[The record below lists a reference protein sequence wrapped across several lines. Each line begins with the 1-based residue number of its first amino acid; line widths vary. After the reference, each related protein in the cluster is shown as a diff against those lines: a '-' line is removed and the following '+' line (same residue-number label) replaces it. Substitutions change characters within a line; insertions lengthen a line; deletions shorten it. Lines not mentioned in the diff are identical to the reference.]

1 MVKRQVKNI
10 VVIGMPGCGKTTI
23 GKMISVKLNKEF
35 VDLDDYIVDKV
46 GCTIPEIF
54 QRGEEHFRSIESEA
68 VKEVSA
74 RESVVISTGGGVI
87 KKQINIVNLKKNGIV
102 FFIDRPLEN
111 IVSDVDIST
120 RPLLKNGTG
129 EIEKLFKERYAIYN
143 NSCDFSVDNI
153 YTIEKVVDDIVE
165 IYKNCI

>member
-1 MVKRQVKNI
+1 MKGQVKNI

-23 GKMISVKLNKEF
+23 GKMISSKMNKKF
-35 VDLDDYIVDKV
+35 VDLDDYIVDKA
-46 GCTIPEIF
+46 GCTISEIF
-54 QRGEEHFRSIESEA
+54 QKGEEHFRSIESEA
-68 VKEVSA
+68 VEEVSTQ
-74 RESVVISTGGGVI
+74 ESMVISTGGGVI
-87 KKQINIVNLKKNGIV
+87 KKQVNIVNLKKNGII
-102 FFIDRPLEN
+102 FFIDRPLQN

-129 EIEKLFKERYAIYN
+129 EIEKLFKERYEIYN
-143 NSCDFSVDNI
+143 SSCDFSIDNI

>member
-1 MVKRQVKNI
+1 MKKQVKNI
-10 VVIGMPGCGKTTI
+10 VIIGMPGCGKTTI
-23 GKMISVKLNKEF
+23 GKMISSKLNKKF
-35 VDLDDYIVDKV
+35 VDLDDYIVDKA

-54 QRGEEHFRSIESEA
+54 QKGEEHFRNIESEA
-68 VKEVSA
+68 VEEVSI
-74 RESVVISTGGGVI
+74 EGSMVISTGGGVI
-87 KKQINIVNLKKNGIV
+87 KNQKNIVNLKKNGIV
-102 FFIDRPLEN
+102 FFVDRPLEN

-143 NSCDFSVDNI
+143 SSCDFSVDNI

>member
-1 MVKRQVKNI
+1 MKKQVKNI
-10 VVIGMPGCGKTTI
+10 VIIGMPGCGKTTI
-23 GKMISVKLNKEF
+23 GKMISSKLNKKF
-35 VDLDDYIVDKV
+35 VDLDDYIVDKA

-54 QRGEEHFRSIESEA
+54 EKGEEHFRNIESEA
-68 VKEVSA
+68 VEEVSI
-74 RESVVISTGGGVI
+74 EGSMVISTGGGVI
-87 KKQINIVNLKKNGIV
+87 KNQKNIVNLKKNGIV
-102 FFIDRPLEN
+102 FFVDRPLEN

>member
-1 MVKRQVKNI
+1 MKKQVKNI
-10 VVIGMPGCGKTTI
+10 VIIGMPGCGKTTI
-23 GKMISVKLNKEF
+23 GKMISSKLNRKF
-35 VDLDDYIVDKV
+35 VDLDDYIVDKA

-54 QRGEEHFRSIESEA
+54 QKGEEHFRNIESEA
-68 VKEVSA
+68 VEEVSI
-74 RESVVISTGGGVI
+74 EGSMVISTGGGVI
-87 KKQINIVNLKKNGIV
+87 KNQKNIVNLKKNGIV
-102 FFIDRPLEN
+102 FFVDRPLEN